1 MQNQF
6 CDQMPDVR
14 NAIVSG
20 QWLPHIL
27 GHALEC
33 ELCREFWIADCLH
46 EQARVEA
53 CKAIPLNADVL
64 WCKAQLQQD
73 RLRSRRAAATIA
85 AAQMFALLAGLIALL
100 TVVAPFVLNPDA
112 QLLRSQSPVVA
123 SLGSVATI
131 LFGVLFA
138 IHTPRIGRWMRRVR

>member
-20 QWLPHIL
+20 QWMPHIL
-27 GHALEC
+27 DHALEC
-33 ELCREFWIADCLH
+33 ELCRELWITDCLH

-53 CKAIPLNADVL
+53 CKAIPLNADIL
-64 WCKAQLQQD
+64 WCKAQLQQN
-73 RLRSRRAAATIA
+73 RLRSRRAVATIA

-100 TVVAPFVLNPDA
+100 TVATPLLLNHDD
-112 QLLRSQSPVVA
+112 QL
-123 SLGSVATI
+123 
-131 LFGVLFA
+131 
-138 IHTPRIGRWMRRVR
+138 

>member
-1 MQNQF
+1 MQNKL

-20 QWLPHIL
+20 QWMAHIL
-27 GHALEC
+27 DHALEC
-33 ELCREFWIADCLH
+33 ELCRELWIADCLH

-73 RLRSRRAAATIA
+73 RLRARGAAATIA

-100 TVVAPFVLNPDA
+100 TVTAPLLLSPGKE
-112 QLLRSQSPVVA
+112 LLRSHSPVVA
-123 SLGSVATI
+123 SLEAV
-131 LFGVLFA
+131 
-138 IHTPRIGRWMRRVR
+138 